1 VLPGFVG
8 SRWELWRSRV
18 HRSIIEKV
26 HTLWPTGQ
34 AELMDAM
41 VIGEDSFIHRSA
53 RVNFQRSG
61 TYHVLVVSGM
71 NVTILAMAAF
81 WLLRKLRINDFLA
94 ATFTVGFILIYAVLT
109 NVGPPIWRATLMLV
123 VYLGVRLLNRQ
134 KSMLN
139 AIGAAAL
146 AMMIVDP
153 RVLFGASFQLTFLC
167 VWLVAAIGIPLTERT
182 FQPYSRGLRNIEST
196 SLDTFLLPKV
206 AQLRLDLRLIGEKL
220 GAFLGRKAPV
230 PAMAFSGCFL
240 FGACEVLLISAVMQ
254 VGLALPMAY
263 YFHRATVVGLPANM
277 MVVPLTGILMPSGVI
292 AVGLGYI
299 SPLLAKGPALIA
311 GLTLQAITGTVH
323 RLGGLGIADVRV
335 PTPGITLILLT
346 GLATCLTM
354 ALVRCRTWL
363 TAFGLVS
370 LTTSVLWICAV
381 RPKSLLQPG
390 KVEITTLDVGQ
401 GDSIFLVSPRGRT
414 MLIDAGG
421 LPSWVHSE
429 LDIGEDVVSPY
440 LWSRGI
446 TRLDIVALTHAHA
459 DHMGGMGAVLSN
471 FLPKELWIST
481 DSPPEVQGLLK
492 HARDLG
498 IKVIFRTAGD
508 SADFGDATVRVLAP
522 WRDSIN
528 NETKANDESLV
539 LKVSYGRTSA
549 LLEGD
554 AETRTEQRLL
564 GEDPAANLL
573 KVAHHGSATS
583 TQPDFLRAVHPNF
596 AVISVGVRN
605 LYGHPRMQV
614 LQHLQDSSVLTNR
627 TDLNGAVTFFLDG
640 KNVIPQFVDLR

>member
-1 VLPGFVG
+1 
-8 SRWELWRSRV
+8 
-18 HRSIIEKV
+18 
-26 HTLWPTGQ
+26 
-34 AELMDAM
+34 
-41 VIGEDSFIHRSA
+41 
-53 RVNFQRSG
+53 
-61 TYHVLVVSGM
+61 
-71 NVTILAMAAF
+71 
-81 WLLRKLRINDFLA
+81 
-94 ATFTVGFILIYAVLT
+94 
-109 NVGPPIWRATLMLV
+109 
-123 VYLGVRLLNRQ
+123 
-134 KSMLN
+134 
-139 AIGAAAL
+139 
-146 AMMIVDP
+146 
-153 RVLFGASFQLTFLC
+153 
-167 VWLVAAIGIPLTERT
+167 
-182 FQPYSRGLRNIEST
+182 
-196 SLDTFLLPKV
+196 
-206 AQLRLDLRLIGEKL
+206 
-220 GAFLGRKAPV
+220 
-230 PAMAFSGCFL
+230 
-240 FGACEVLLISAVMQ
+240 
-254 VGLALPMAY
+254 
-263 YFHRATVVGLPANM
+263 
-277 MVVPLTGILMPSGVI
+277 
-292 AVGLGYI
+292 
-299 SPLLAKGPALIA
+299 
-311 GLTLQAITGTVH
+311 
-323 RLGGLGIADVRV
+323 
-335 PTPGITLILLT
+335 
-346 GLATCLTM
+346 
-354 ALVRCRTWL
+354 
-363 TAFGLVS
+363 
-370 LTTSVLWICAV
+370 
-381 RPKSLLQPG
+381 
-390 KVEITTLDVGQ
+390 
-401 GDSIFLVSPRGRT
+401 